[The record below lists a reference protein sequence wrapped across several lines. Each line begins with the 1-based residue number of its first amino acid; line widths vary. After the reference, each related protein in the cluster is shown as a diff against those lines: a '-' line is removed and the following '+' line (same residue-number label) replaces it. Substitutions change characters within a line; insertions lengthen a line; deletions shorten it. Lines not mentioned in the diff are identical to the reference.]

1 MANMA
6 DGPGPNVL
14 NMLGGSHYLQAEVD
28 ENLAAGVALTKIY
41 GPFFYYNNKLPPG
54 TANLHDLLFADAIA
68 QAKAEQAAWPYT
80 WFVNTGDGT
89 YAQESG
95 RATVS
100 GTLAITDPGAPS
112 ASPGNTPI
120 SQTVD
125 AVRGVWNYSMMGA
138 TTWTVNFTLTNAPTA
153 GSMARFY
160 LALASSDGANLTV
173 TVNGT
178 SIGAF
183 GPGNPTDSVVRLGS
197 HGAFWDDSLIFNSN
211 LLKAGAN
218 TLTIK
223 DSSAGGTL

>member
-1 MANMA
+1 
-6 DGPGPNVL
+6 V
-14 NMLGGSHYLQAEVD
+14 
-28 ENLAAGVALTKIY
+28 
-41 GPFFYYNNKLPPG
+41 
-54 TANLHDLLFADAIA
+54 
-68 QAKAEQAAWPYT
+68 
-80 WFVNTGDGT
+80 T
-89 YAQESG
+89 YAANFG
-95 RATVS
+95 KGVTYTV
-100 GTLAITDPGAPS
+100 GTDEYST
-112 ASPGNTPI
+112 
-120 SQTVD
+120 
-125 AVRGVWNYSMMGA
+125 VWNYSMMGA

-173 TVNGT
+173 AVNGT

-223 DSSAGGTL
+223 DSSAGGTLEWDYLRLEADGT